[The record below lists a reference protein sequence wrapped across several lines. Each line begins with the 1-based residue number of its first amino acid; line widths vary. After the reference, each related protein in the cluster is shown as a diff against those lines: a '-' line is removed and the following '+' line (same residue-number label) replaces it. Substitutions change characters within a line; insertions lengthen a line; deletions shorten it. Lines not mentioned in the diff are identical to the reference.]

1 MKHLP
6 DFDAVI
12 FDFDGVIVDSTPLH
26 ILCWQKAYLQKFG
39 QELPDPESLLGA
51 SGRHIARKI
60 SRAAG
65 DESAWESLYELK
77 NHFLQ
82 ANEDYL
88 SLVPGVLEFM
98 IYLRRLKIPYGIGSN
113 ARRVFIDKVMAR
125 TPELQVTHVVSLDEV
140 RRPKPHPD
148 VFEKCATLIGVEYER
163 RARILVIEDS
173 PIGIYAAIAAGMTPI
188 GLTTQLHRNAL
199 YNAGARHIYKDF
211 LDLMEGPKPEK

>member
-1 MKHLP
+1 
-6 DFDAVI
+6 
-12 FDFDGVIVDSTPLH
+12 
-26 ILCWQKAYLQKFG
+26 
-39 QELPDPESLLGA
+39 LGA